1 MLYFCVEKKRRNVAF
16 KKREVFE
23 REQYS
28 VVASGREEH
37 TQASYHSQSP
47 TALNTNLQR
56 SIKAYKEG

>member
-1 MLYFCVEKKRRNVAF
+1 MLYFCVEKKRRKVAF

-47 TALNTNLQR
+47 RFET
-56 SIKAYKEG
+56 SP